1 MNYWLLK
8 SEPETYGWDDLVK
21 DRRTNWDGVRN
32 PQATRNLKAMKT
44 GDRAFFYHSGEQRAI
59 VGLCEIVKEFY
70 PDPKDKTG
78 RFGMVDV
85 AALGP
90 LKTSVSLQQMKS
102 LPGLADFALVRQ
114 GRLSVVPVSKEQW
127 TLIAG
132 LGGIKP

>member
-8 SEPETYGWDDLVK
+8 SEPETYGWDDLVR
-21 DRRTNWDGVRN
+21 DRRTHWDGVRN
-32 PQATRNLKAMKT
+32 PQATKNLQAMKT

-59 VGLCEIVKEFY
+59 VGLCEIVKEFH

-85 AALGP
+85 AVLEP
-90 LKTSVSLQQMKS
+90 LKTPVTLQQIKAE
-102 LPGLADFALVRQ
+102 PRLADFALVRQ
-114 GRLSVVPVSKEQW
+114 GRLSVVPVSAAQW
-127 TLIAG
+127 KLIAG

>member
-8 SEPETYGWDDLVK
+8 SEPETYGWEDLVR
-21 DRRTNWDGVRN
+21 DRRTHWDGVRN
-32 PQATRNLKAMKT
+32 PQATKNLQAMKT

-59 VGLCEIVKEFY
+59 VGLCEIVKEFH

-85 AALGP
+85 AVLEP
-90 LKTSVSLQQMKS
+90 LKTPVTLQQIKAEAR
-102 LPGLADFALVRQ
+102 LADFALVRQ
-114 GRLSVVPVSKEQW
+114 GRLSVVPVSATQW
-127 TLIAG
+127 KLIAG